1 MDKRVKTLFRKNLF
15 DRVQG
20 IAAFGVIMSLLYGVN
35 YMMINAG
42 LITVKHG
49 ETVPFVCITLAFLE
63 FMIIAL
69 SVWLVRDALDDAKR
83 VVREQDFQKEL
94 DQKYGSTAK

>member
-35 YMMINAG
+35 YMMFNAG

-49 ETVPFVCITLAFLE
+49 ETVPFVCLTFAFLE